1 MTLTPKETSL
11 LKDLRSQEQ
20 LCIEKYSKYAQEASD
35 GQLRSLF
42 TQIAQTEREHLKT
55 LDQISSGST
64 PQMSGNSSNQ
74 NSSFPIESATSYS
87 SADKQKDQYLCS
99 DALSTE
105 KYVSAD
111 YNTCIFEFRDKN
123 IRDALNHIQKEEQQH
138 GEQIYNYMSK
148 NGMYQ

>member
-11 LKDLRSQEQ
+11 LKDLRNQEQ
-20 LCIEKYSKYAQEASD
+20 LCIEKYTKYAQEAND
-35 GQLRSLF
+35 GQLRNLF
-42 TQIAQTEREHLKT
+42 THIAQTEREHLKT
-55 LDQISSGST
+55 LDQISSGSV
-64 PQMSGNSSNQ
+64 PQMNGGSSNQ
-74 NSSFPIESATSYS
+74 QSYFPIEGNTSNS
-87 SADKQKDQYLCS
+87 SSEKQNDQYLCS

-105 KYVSAD
+105 KHVSAD